1 MAGVLSV
8 TKRFRFEAAHQL
20 PKYKGACSR
29 LHGHSYVL
37 EVTVGLRSKVD
48 AIGEAL
54 DTQGMVMDFAD
65 LKSVVNRAIINRIDH
80 TFLNESL
87 PIADTT
93 AEAML
98 YYFAERLRRNID
110 NVVVYLKRLKLYETE
125 DNYAEWNCNGVEQ

>member
-8 TKRFRFEAAHQL
+8 TKKFRFEAAHQL
-20 PKYKGACSR
+20 PKYKGVCSE

-37 EVTVGLRSKVD
+37 EVTVGLNGEVD

-54 DTQGMVMDFAD
+54 DEQGMIMDFAV
-65 LKSVVNRAIINRIDH
+65 LKSIVQKVIVNRVDH

-98 YYFAERLRRNID
+98 YYFAERLRRIID
-110 NVVVYLKRLKLYETE
+110 SATVYLKRLKLYETE
-125 DNYAEWNCNGVEQ
+125 DNYAEWNHA

>member
-1 MAGVLSV
+1 MAGTLSV
-8 TKRFRFEAAHQL
+8 TKRFQFEAAHQL
-20 PKYKGACSR
+20 PKYNGPCAK
-29 LHGHSYVL
+29 LHGHSYIL
-37 EVTVGLRSKVD
+37 EVTVGLNAPVD

-54 DTQGMVMDFAD
+54 DSQGMVMDFAE
-65 LKSVVNRAIINRIDH
+65 LKSIVQRIIINRVDH

-110 NVVVYLKRLKLYETE
+110 NTAIHLERLRLYETE
-125 DNYAEWNCNGVEQ
+125 DNFAEWNHV